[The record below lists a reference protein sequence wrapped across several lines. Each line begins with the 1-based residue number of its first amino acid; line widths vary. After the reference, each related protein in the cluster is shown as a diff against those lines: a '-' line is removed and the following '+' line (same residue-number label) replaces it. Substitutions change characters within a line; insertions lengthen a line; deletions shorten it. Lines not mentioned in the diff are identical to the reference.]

1 MYPSMQSKGLVM
13 PQISAVLALAS
24 PLLHAR
30 LRAELLLHPTIQVL
44 HHTGIASQAVAETA
58 RLRPQILLCDRG
70 MLLDPDLA
78 LLARYLTPIPPV
90 VLVTVY
96 KEGVPVGHVLP
107 IAATIPFDV
116 RPDELAYRLNHIL
129 NQAQV
134 AMRLTAPRRPQVVPE
149 LQHRFT
155 TGDAGAAAV
164 SNNEQLID
172 ELTSLPYYKQ
182 PVPSKSS
189 HLAAIGFLRS
199 VFDSSTSTSGKQ

>member
-1 MYPSMQSKGLVM
+1 MM

-30 LRAELLLHPTIQVL
+30 LRAELLLHPAIQVL

-58 RLRPQILLCDRG
+58 RLQPQVLLCDRE

-78 LLARYLTPIPPV
+78 TLARCMTPIPLV

-129 NQAQV
+129 NQARV
-134 AMRLTAPRRPQVVPE
+134 AMRLTAPRPPQVVPE
-149 LQHRFT
+149 LQYRFT
-155 TGDAGAAAV
+155 TSDVGVGTA
-164 SNNEQLID
+164 SIPNNEPHID
-172 ELTSLPYYKQ
+172 ELSSPEYGKQ
-182 PVPSKSS
+182 PAPSKSS

-199 VFDSSTSTSGKQ
+199 VFDSTTSTSGKQ